1 MQGNKANTKR
11 VANHYFKAVRVIV
24 IVVVVVVLLLVL
36 VLVLVLLIIII
47 TSDTGKSKLL
57 FYTI

>member
-11 VANHYFKAVRVIV
+11 VVTHYFSAVRVIV
-24 IVVVVVVLLLVL
+24 IVVVVVVVL
-36 VLVLVLLIIII
+36 IIIIIIIII
-47 TSDTGKSKLL
+47 TSDISKSKLL

>member
-24 IVVVVVVLLLVL
+24 IVVVVVVLLL
-36 VLVLVLLIIII
+36 LVLVLLLIIIII